1 MDNNRRESEEDSED
15 EWVDHS
21 DIEEDNDWRSK
32 KVSSMMGRYG
42 IIWDIIMMNIN
53 QEFLVNK

>member
-21 DIEEDNDWRSK
+21 DIEENNELVEQDNVLDDQE
-32 KVSSMMGRYG
+32 
-42 IIWDIIMMNIN
+42 IWNYIGYYDDEHKYRI
-53 QEFLVNK
+53 FG